1 MTIFH
6 KDSTNFIK
14 EELVD
19 EKHILRNEKSY
30 KISAETVKLKVKGE
44 KDFKFTRYSS
54 DLGPLL
60 KDGFSESNKNY
71 MLTVAWDYLLHM
83 DNEILKGLYI
93 VSHARD
99 KEEFNIGA
107 SHIIAPS
114 LNLLYTGVEE
124 DIIHLTTGRLA
135 NYEGQNPN
143 FILNPP
149 AGSEFK
155 RYPYSSNPQNVN
167 PEFGIIYNAN
177 QQPYKGVDGYYSTL
191 QGIEF

>member
-1 MTIFH
+1 MGSDTFPIIGDTKESSWGVTIFH

-30 KISAETVKLKVKGE
+30 KISAETVKFKVKGE

-71 MLTVAWDYLLHM
+71 MLTVAWDYLRM

-99 KEEFNIGA
+99 KEELNIGA

-114 LNLLYTGVEE
+114 LNLYIQVL
-124 DIIHLTTGRLA
+124 
-135 NYEGQNPN
+135 
-143 FILNPP
+143 
-149 AGSEFK
+149 K
-155 RYPYSSNPQNVN
+155 RISS
-167 PEFGIIYNAN
+167 
-177 QQPYKGVDGYYSTL
+177 T
-191 QGIEF
+191 